1 MDMLALV
8 IAVLIALLIG
18 AYFRQYLIDSMSN
31 VHVAQEAQEYLQRET
46 VNITLNSD
54 NYLYTNIS
62 VIPKPNNDDE
72 QKNIDDDNFDD
83 DNFDDDNFD
92 DDNDFDDSDNDSDS
106 GGDSDGGDGGD

>member
-1 MDMLALV
+1 MNGLALI
-8 IAVLIALLIG
+8 IAILIALV
-18 AYFRQYLIDSMSN
+18 AAVYFRQALIDSMSN

-62 VIPKPNNDDE
+62 VIPKPNNDNE

-83 DNFDDDNFD
+83 E
-92 DDNDFDDSDNDSDS
+92 NDFDDSDNDSDS
-106 GGDSDGGDGGD
+106 GGDSDGGD

>member
-1 MDMLALV
+1 MNEIALI
-8 IAVLIALLIG
+8 IAILIALV
-18 AYFRQYLIDSMSN
+18 AAVYFRQALIDSISN
-31 VHVAQEAQEYLQRET
+31 VHVAQEAQEYLQRDT

-54 NYLYTNIS
+54 NYLYINIS

-72 QKNIDDDNFDD
+72 QKNI
-83 DNFDDDNFD
+83 DDDNFD

>member
-1 MDMLALV
+1 MNGLALI
-8 IAVLIALLIG
+8 IAILIALV
-18 AYFRQYLIDSMSN
+18 AAVYFRQALIDSMSN

-83 DNFDDDNFD
+83 DN
-92 DDNDFDDSDNDSDS
+92 DFDDSDNDSDS
-106 GGDSDGGDGGD
+106 GGDSDGGD

>member
-1 MDMLALV
+1 MNEIALI
-8 IAVLIALLIG
+8 IAILIALV
-18 AYFRQYLIDSMSN
+18 AAVYFRQALIDSMSN
-31 VHVAQEAQEYLQRET
+31 VHVAQEAQEYLQRDT

-83 DNFDDDNFD
+83 DN
-92 DDNDFDDSDNDSDS
+92 NDSNDDSDNDSDS

>member
-1 MDMLALV
+1 MNEIALI
-8 IAVLIALLIG
+8 IAILIAMV
-18 AYFRQYLIDSMSN
+18 AAVYFRQALIDSISN
-31 VHVAQEAQEYLQRET
+31 VHVAQEAQEYLQRDT

-83 DNFDDDNFD
+83 DN
-92 DDNDFDDSDNDSDS
+92 DFDDSDNDSDS

>member
-1 MDMLALV
+1 
-8 IAVLIALLIG
+8 
-18 AYFRQYLIDSMSN
+18 MSN
-31 VHVAQEAQEYLQRET
+31 VHVAQEAQEYLQRDT
-46 VNITLNSD
+46 VNITLNLD

-83 DNFDDDNFD
+83 DN
-92 DDNDFDDSDNDSDS
+92 NDSNDDSDNDSDS